1 MGPLSLWLW
10 RIDKVLSLMHWEHLS
25 SLLSLRWKA
34 SLLLWPFRW
43 FSWWVDQGARPPE
56 ACVGLHCRLGP
67 PPPSQSPAPLLPIA
81 ATKLRNPSN
90 SSCSLKHSFLLPLSG
105 DIVRPSPADSCETM
119 SQQRSSA
126 TLRSAVSMT
135 DCHVTVVTVRVTV
148 RLRCVNKRW
157 GPAALCYAAV
167 VSDGL
172 FSRQLYRAAVITSRA
187 QSPAEWPKKKGL

>member
-1 MGPLSLWLW
+1 MY
-10 RIDKVLSLMHWEHLS
+10 WERLS

-34 SLLLWPFRW
+34 SVLLLWPFRW
-43 FSWWVDQGARPPE
+43 FSWWVDQGPRPPE

-67 PPPSQSPAPLLPIA
+67 PPPSQSSAPLLHIA

-90 SSCSLKHSFLLPLSG
+90 SSCSLKHSGLSTSFLLPLSG
-105 DIVRPSPADSCETM
+105 GIVRPSPADSCETM
-119 SQQRSSA
+119 SQQHSLA
-126 TLRSAVSMT
+126 TLHSAVSMT
-135 DCHVTVVTVRVTV
+135 DCHVTVVTVWVTV
-148 RLRCVNKRW
+148 RLRCVNKRR
-157 GPAALCYAAV
+157 GPAALCHAAV